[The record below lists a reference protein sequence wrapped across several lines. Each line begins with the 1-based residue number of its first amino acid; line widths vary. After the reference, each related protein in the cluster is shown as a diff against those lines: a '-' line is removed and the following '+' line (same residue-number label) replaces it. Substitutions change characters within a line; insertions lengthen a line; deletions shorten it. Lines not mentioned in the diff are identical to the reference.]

1 MPDVRL
7 RANRRAL
14 RRLPDP
20 NELKEYVM
28 NSSHQPR
35 FRLLHLA
42 TFGAAAVAAVAC
54 SAEPTP
60 PPATPIAPAARP
72 ALAAVPEK
80 EAPTKDG
87 APVGIDDRIVK
98 MCNLPVA
105 HFGFDSSS
113 IGTSAS
119 RALKAIA
126 DCFVSGP
133 AKGKDIRI
141 VGHADSRGETEYNF
155 ALGQRR
161 AGSVAQY
168 LTRVGMPESQIATS
182 SRGELEAS
190 GTNASSWSADRKVE
204 IFLGN

>member
-1 MPDVRL
+1 M
-7 RANRRAL
+7 
-14 RRLPDP
+14 
-20 NELKEYVM
+20 YVM
-28 NSSHQPR
+28 TRSLHPR
-35 FRLLHLA
+35 FCLFHLA
-42 TFGAAAVAAVAC
+42 IVGAAAIAAIGC
-54 SAEPTP
+54 SAEPSP
-60 PPATPIAPAARP
+60 PPATPLAPAARP
-72 ALAAVPEK
+72 NLAA
-80 EAPTKDG
+80 APANAASSDDG

-105 HFGFDSSS
+105 HFGFDSSA

-133 AKGKDIRI
+133 GKGKGIRI
-141 VGHADSRGETEYNF
+141 VGHADPRGETEYNF

-168 LTRVGMPESQIATS
+168 LTRVGMPESRIATS

-190 GTNASSWSADRKVE
+190 GTDASSWSADRKVQ